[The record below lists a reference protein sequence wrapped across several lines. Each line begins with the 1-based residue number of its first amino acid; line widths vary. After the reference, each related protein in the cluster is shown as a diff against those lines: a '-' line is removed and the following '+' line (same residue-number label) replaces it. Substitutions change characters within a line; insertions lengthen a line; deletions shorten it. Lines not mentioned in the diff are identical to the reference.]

1 MATKKKNI
9 LTNDDIYKNGNNNR
23 IYINENL
30 TKEKKDLLY
39 ITKQKMKTKFK
50 YIWVQNS
57 KILIRSEGDGK
68 IIHIRNENDLNRY
81 I

>member
-1 MATKKKNI
+1 MVTKKKTI
-9 LTNDDIYKNGNNNR
+9 LTNNDIYKNGNNDR

-50 YIWVQNS
+50 YIWVQNA

-68 IIHIRNENDLNRY
+68 IIHIKNENDINKY